1 MPLARI
7 LARMLALLALV
18 RSQRSPL
25 FPFRFRSFAL
35 RFLSLL
41 PLLVCSPCSLSFA
54 RSARPFLLVACSCSS
69 PLTSLL
75 ALLVLVR
82 SPRSPL
88 PLTVLLLLHLKHS
101 ISFTI
106 NFTLCLLIAIAHT
119 LVRFLSLIP
128 LLVCSLSSPLLI
140 CHLHSLVTPYASA
153 RPARSRSLAP
163 LAPAPQ
169 CASPSSF

>member
-25 FPFRFRSFAL
+25 LPFRFRGFAL

-54 RSARPFLLVACSCSS
+54 RTARPFFLVACSCSS
-69 PLTSLL
+69 PLTSVL

-82 SPRSPL
+82 SLRSPL

-106 NFTLCLLIAIAHT
+106 NFTLCLLIALARTLARMLALLALVIA
-119 LVRFLSLIP
+119 LA
-128 LLVCSLSSPLLI
+128 LI
-140 CHLHSLVTPYASA
+140 CAT
-153 RPARSRSLAP
+153 
-163 LAPAPQ
+163 
-169 CASPSSF
+169 SS